1 MHGRTQDGNA
11 VTSERSF
18 LSRTN
23 VLLVVGALIAPW
35 LLCQIWILTSAGDE
49 PFEEMPQCDA
59 NSMNCAHLGGDADF
73 RMEELTL
80 TIEAP
85 IDEVQAN
92 LDAFIESNN
101 GDVLVDKDDENGSYI
116 HFVVRTSFWRFP
128 DDVAVSLTVVD
139 MDTTQIELHSQSR
152 LGQGDLG
159 VNPERLEAL
168 HASLVA

>member
-1 MHGRTQDGNA
+1 M
-11 VTSERSF
+11 TSERSL
-18 LSRTN
+18 LSRAN
-23 VLLVVGALIAPW
+23 VLLVVGALLAPW
-35 LLCQIWILTSAGDE
+35 LLCQVWILTSAGDE

-73 RMEELTL
+73 RMEQLSL

-85 IDEVQAN
+85 IDDVQVN
-92 LDAFIESNN
+92 LNAFIESNN
-101 GDVLVDKDDENGSYI
+101 GDVLVEVDDENASYI

-139 MDTTQIELHSQSR
+139 MDTTEVELHSQSR
-152 LGQGDLG
+152 LGQSDLG

-168 HASLVA
+168 HASLLA

>member
-1 MHGRTQDGNA
+1 MHGRRQDGNA
-11 VTSERSF
+11 VTSERSL
-18 LSRTN
+18 LSRAN
-23 VLLVVGALIAPW
+23 VLLVVGALLAPW
-35 LLCQIWILTSAGDE
+35 LLCQVWILTSAGDE

-73 RMEELTL
+73 RMEQLSL

-85 IDEVQAN
+85 IDEVQVN
-92 LDAFIESNN
+92 LNAFIESNN
-101 GDVLVDKDDENGSYI
+101 GDVLVEVDDENASYI

-139 MDTTQIELHSQSR
+139 MDTTEVELHSQSR
-152 LGQGDLG
+152 LGQSDLG

-168 HASLVA
+168 HASLLA

>member
-1 MHGRTQDGNA
+1 M
-11 VTSERSF
+11 TSERSL
-18 LSRTN
+18 LSRAN
-23 VLLVVGALIAPW
+23 VLLVVGALLAPW
-35 LLCQIWILTSAGDE
+35 LLCQVWILTSAGDE

-73 RMEELTL
+73 RMEQLSL

-85 IDEVQAN
+85 IDEVQVN
-92 LDAFIESNN
+92 LNAFIESNN
-101 GDVLVDKDDENGSYI
+101 GDVLVEVDDENASYI

-139 MDTTQIELHSQSR
+139 MDTTEVELHSQSR
-152 LGQGDLG
+152 LGQSDLG

-168 HASLVA
+168 HASLLA

>member
-1 MHGRTQDGNA
+1 MS
-11 VTSERSF
+11 SERS
-18 LSRTN
+18 LLTRSN
-23 VLLVVGALIAPW
+23 VLLVVGALISPW
-35 LLCQIWILTSAGDE
+35 LLCQVWILTSAGDE
-49 PFEEMPQCDA
+49 PFDEMPTCEST
-59 NSMNCAHLGGDADF
+59 SMNCAHLGGNADF
-73 RMEELTL
+73 RMEELSL

-92 LDAFIESNN
+92 LNAFIESNN
-101 GDVLVDKDDENGSYI
+101 GDVLVAEGDEKASYI

-159 VNPERLEAL
+159 VNPERLESL

>member
-1 MHGRTQDGNA
+1 MHGRRQDGNA
-11 VTSERSF
+11 VTSERSL
-18 LSRTN
+18 LSRAN
-23 VLLVVGALIAPW
+23 VLLVVGALLAPW
-35 LLCQIWILTSAGDE
+35 LLCQVWILTSAGDE

-73 RMEELTL
+73 RMEQLSL

-85 IDEVQAN
+85 IDDVQVN
-92 LDAFIESNN
+92 LNAFIESNN
-101 GDVLVDKDDENGSYI
+101 GDVLVEVDDENASYI

-139 MDTTQIELHSQSR
+139 MDTTEVELHSQSR
-152 LGQGDLG
+152 LGQSDLG

-168 HASLVA
+168 HASLLA